1 MPIHKFS
8 GGELEIVEGFVMRI
22 TFLKDHDVTVQ
33 DIQELTG
40 IRKKTL
46 GERTYCS
53 LIDVRKDFLTFTTEA
68 KKFITQN
75 PLVNSHRVVEAI
87 LVKNFGQKL
96 GAEMFMTLFKP
107 KRKTKVF
114 YDEEKAIAWLR
125 VKYQEYLEANPE

>member
-8 GGELEIVEGFVMRI
+8 GGELEIVDNLIMRI
-22 TFLKDHDVTVQ
+22 TFLKDHDVTLQ
-33 DIQELTG
+33 DLEELTD

-53 LIDVRKDFLTFTTEA
+53 LIDVRKDFLTFTADA
-68 KKFITQN
+68 KKFIAQN

-96 GAEMFMTLFKP
+96 GAELYMNLFKP
-107 KRKTKVF
+107 KSKTKVF
-114 YDEEKAIAWLR
+114 FEEEKAVAWLKL
-125 VKYQEYLEANPE
+125 KYQEHLDEAE